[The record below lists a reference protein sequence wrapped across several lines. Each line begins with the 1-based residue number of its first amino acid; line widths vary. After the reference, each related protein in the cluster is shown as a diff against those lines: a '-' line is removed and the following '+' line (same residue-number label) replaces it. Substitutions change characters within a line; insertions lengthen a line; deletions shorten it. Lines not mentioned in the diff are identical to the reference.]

1 MSSKANEQLTG
12 GKVNYYLAQVEH
24 PQREDQ
30 MPYRAEC
37 DDIIRALNMTFAE
50 GCEFKAIW
58 RTAAARLGNG
68 KPGQKAL
75 YDAEKR
81 MHYAAQ
87 DVAMYKKAQEPK
99 WVTWKYGEPAPEKDK
114 EVFLK
119 LSSGKEVSY
128 PQKAKN
134 CHWGE
139 TSGVIAWRYAD
150 AGDNK

>member
-1 MSSKANEQLTG
+1 MSSKADQQLTG

-30 MPYRAEC
+30 VPYRAEC

-87 DVAMYKKAQEPK
+87 DVKAYQAAAIKADKSWKDNNPDSKRPFALQNIVVMFEGSSVEHLGLVGDFDWNK
-99 WVTWKYGEPAPEKDK
+99 VTK
-114 EVFLK
+114 
-119 LSSGKEVSY
+119 
-128 PQKAKN
+128 
-134 CHWGE
+134 
-139 TSGVIAWRYAD
+139 WRYAD
-150 AGDNK
+150 ASDHK

>member
-1 MSSKANEQLTG
+1 MSKQADQQLTG

-30 MPYRAEC
+30 VPYRAEC

-87 DVAMYKKAQEPK
+87 DVKAYQAAAKSESVGWKNNEPSNVKPYTHQHVVVIFEGSSLEHVGKAGNFDWSKVYK
-99 WVTWKYGEPAPEKDK
+99 WR
-114 EVFLK
+114 
-119 LSSGKEVSY
+119 
-128 PQKAKN
+128 
-134 CHWGE
+134 
-139 TSGVIAWRYAD
+139 IANASD
-150 AGDNK
+150 HQ